1 MRLKE
6 HKTIKENMESKM
18 GFQRGESWS
27 SGRVGTT
34 FGGMLPAQK
43 KKKNHCAHCM
53 ACNGDEDDFSAQEDG
68 NEKTELVISHNM
80 FSL

>member
-43 KKKNHCAHCM
+43 KKKKSLSVHTAWHVMVMRTILVLRRM
-53 ACNGDEDDFSAQEDG
+53 AMKKLS
-68 NEKTELVISHNM
+68 
-80 FSL
+80 